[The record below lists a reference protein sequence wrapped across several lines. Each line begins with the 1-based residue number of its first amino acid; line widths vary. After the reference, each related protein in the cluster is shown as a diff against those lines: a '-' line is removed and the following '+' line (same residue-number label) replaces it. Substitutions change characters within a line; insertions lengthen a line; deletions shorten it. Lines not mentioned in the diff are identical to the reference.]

1 MINYKAVRKRNPQTK
16 EIKWYPAIV
25 LGNPVLLDEL
35 TELIALNCTV
45 TEHDIKAVISAL
57 QEQIIL
63 ALRQGR
69 SVRLGEIG
77 SFRLTMTGK
86 PSDTAEKVKVENIT
100 GLNVQFTKSSDL
112 EDAFQLTSKG
122 ISFHKVSP
130 KKEDEETTEPPSGGS
145 GSSDDGEL

>member
-1 MINYKAVRKRNPQTK
+1 MINYKAVQKRNPQTK
-16 EIKWYPAIV
+16 ELKWYPAIV
-25 LGNPVLLDEL
+25 LSNPVLLDEL

-77 SFRLTMTGK
+77 SFRLTMTGTAA
-86 PSDTAEKVKVENIT
+86 DTAEEVKVENIT
-100 GLNVQFTKSSDL
+100 GLRVAFTKSGDL
-112 EDAFQLTSKG
+112 ERAFQLTSKG
-122 ISFHKVSP
+122 ISFHKVGAAGDSEGETSSP
-130 KKEDEETTEPPSGGS
+130 GYDDSGN
-145 GSSDDGEL
+145 DGGF